1 MTDFAFRPSARLQQF
16 LGRELIADPN
26 LAVIEF
32 VKNAYDASA
41 KNVFV
46 VFQLADAVPT
56 RLIIADDGT
65 GMDEASFERNWMHP
79 GYSEKAQQ
87 QAGSTSG
94 RVPVGEK
101 GLGRLAAGRLGDEL
115 EVFTRKRARDPWLHV
130 HFDWSSFDDMTKMMD
145 EVRIPYDYETR
156 PDEQLV
162 DKGTIVVITDLQQGW
177 DERVRGRPVAGRSRT
192 RLGRLKQDLELLLR
206 PLAPTDPGFE
216 VHLDSDSVIED
227 GDVGTITPQQAT
239 DEADYVYDFE
249 FRVNSRGKVTVHR
262 QLQRSVR
269 VAEELGGQTRDRYAA
284 VGLNDIAAQERRPE
298 TLECGPFRGR
308 FIYTPPPAAKR
319 AKEVDAVGHGVLL
332 YRDAVMVEPY
342 GLDGDDWLGVSSRK
356 AQRQGY
362 ALVQPTTFS
371 GFVLLSRETNPQLRD
386 MSNRQG
392 LIENEASEVF
402 LQHVHAEFLVFESLV
417 FEELSQRWTSAEEK
431 AAQQSE
437 DSLDLVAV
445 RLRAVA
451 HSLGQPLMGLGADIA
466 GVRIVAGRQDVPGS
480 VRAVLLDLADS
491 AERHLEQARLV
502 LGRFR
507 DVPVSDRSAVM
518 LPSLIDRAAS
528 EVAALASSLGVRVN
542 VQAIPEVKV
551 FVHEE
556 LIIEALKE
564 LMRNAIEASH
574 AAESA
579 AVEVASHDSD
589 GDPVV
594 DVIDNGAGIPGG
606 APDVD
611 LSSIPSTKGRPGEG
625 LAMVDALVVASRGRV
640 RVASTGPDG
649 THIEVYL
656 PTRIKGLRSRK

>member
-1 MTDFAFRPSARLQQF
+1 MTDFAFRPSARLQRF

-56 RLIIADDGT
+56 RLIIADDGA
-65 GMDEASFERNWMHP
+65 GMDEGSFERNWMHP

-87 QAGSTSG
+87 QAGASSG
-94 RVPVGEK
+94 RIPVGEK

-156 PDEQLV
+156 PDEELV
-162 DKGTIVVITDLQQGW
+162 AKGTIVVITDLQQGW

-227 GDVGTITPQQAT
+227 GDVGTISPQQAT

-249 FRVNSRGKVTVHR
+249 FRLNSRGKVTVHR
-262 QLQRSVR
+262 QLQRSLR
-269 VAEELGGQTRDRYAA
+269 VAEELGGQTRERYAA

-298 TLECGPFRGR
+298 SLECGPFRGR

-371 GFVLLSRETNPQLRD
+371 GYVLLSRDTNPQLRD

-480 VRAVLLDLADS
+480 VRTVLLDLADS
-491 AERHLEQARLV
+491 AERHLDQARVV

-518 LPSLIDRAAS
+518 LASLIDRSAS
-528 EVAALASSLGVRVN
+528 EVAALASSLGVRVT

-556 LIIEALKE
+556 LIVEALKE

-574 AAESA
+574 TVESA
-579 AVEVASHDSD
+579 AVEVATHDAG

-594 DVIDNGAGIPGG
+594 DVIDNGVGIPGG

-611 LSSIPSTKGRPGEG
+611 LSSIQSTKGRPGEG

-640 RVASTGPDG
+640 RVATTGPDG